1 MNMSVCS
8 PIISPALIQ
17 VCYLEDTWQ
26 IFVKWMNKSPESPW
40 SSDRKEDSPLIPSS
54 FTRGQVWAHPRG
66 DPESSSRG
74 LRAMLLLS
82 LSFWGRKVPS
92 DLGKLLNFGFRISLL
107 KEWKWEINSD
117 LYSLRLQ
124 GLTQQDLQSAFK
136 IQCSELRQQA
146 AVLEGKDFPARGVT
160 LGPLS
165 RRKVILR

>member
-26 IFVKWMNKSPESPW
+26 IFVKWMNKSPGSPW
-40 SSDRKEDSPLIPSS
+40 SSDRKEDSPLVPSS

-74 LRAMLLLS
+74 LRAMLLS
-82 LSFWGRKVPS
+82 LFSWGRKVPVI
-92 DLGKLLNFGFRISLL
+92 LGNPWTFGFWISSL

-124 GLTQQDLQSAFK
+124 GLTQQDLQSTFK

-146 AVLEGKDFPARGVT
+146 AVLEGKGFPARGVT